1 MKKRKVLYIII
12 FLVIVLIAGFFVK
25 KYLDSNALQAQTDQ
39 LDTPS
44 GTKIDDNSEDNSN
57 NDLSDLKIKGYIL
70 SVNDGDVDLEQLM
83 KKVNLQDKKPV
94 YSQLSSSYNS
104 ATIIETNQK
113 IGPIYLVDCKYNKQK
128 NTYSINKNSKQLVTE
143 FIQNCDALVFLHSV
157 DSDIAKKAILVEV
170 GSKNY
175 YYPLTTN
182 SLDDLSGESLKEIN

>member
-1 MKKRKVLYIII
+1 MKKRKILYIII

>member
-1 MKKRKVLYIII
+1 MKKRKILYIII

-70 SVNDGDVDLEQLM
+70 SVNDSDVDLEQLM

>member
-1 MKKRKVLYIII
+1 MRVMYKSPAIVIITLT
-12 FLVIVLIAGFFVK
+12 LVGYLLFV
-25 KYLDSNALQAQTDQ
+25 S
-39 LDTPS
+39 
-44 GTKIDDNSEDNSN
+44 NSN

-113 IGPIYLVDCKYNKQK
+113 IGPIYLVDCKYNTQK

>member
-1 MKKRKVLYIII
+1 MKKRKILYIII

-83 KKVNLQDKKPV
+83 KKLNLQDKKPV

-170 GSKNY
+170 GNKNY